1 MTSALLL
8 SPTLPVNVYNWWELI
23 HKDKIS
29 FKEILQD
36 VDFSFPD
43 SAASVSDNIALTL
56 EKSRNEN

>member
-8 SPTLPVNVYNWWELI
+8 SPTLPVKVYNWWELI